1 MANSKAPEKGECA
14 FDSHVGGSFKEED
27 TCKQT
32 LAGLGSPD
40 PGEGKAYFPCRGK
53 HVWGPRGIPCGYR
66 HGLKDGSGAGGRR
79 GPRSSQGRFGESGY
93 PGIMGT
99 TTLRLSFGSKEPASV
114 VGEVQAEGLLRDK
127 SSVGDR
133 APSPGTGG
141 FGRLA

>member
-1 MANSKAPEKGECA
+1 
-14 FDSHVGGSFKEED
+14 
-27 TCKQT
+27 
-32 LAGLGSPD
+32 
-40 PGEGKAYFPCRGK
+40 
-53 HVWGPRGIPCGYR
+53 
-66 HGLKDGSGAGGRR
+66 
-79 GPRSSQGRFGESGY
+79 
-93 PGIMGT
+93 MGT